1 MKRSSKESAAVERQG
16 RKRTLSKRDVSRA
29 AWYWSF
35 FAQSS
40 QNYERMQ
47 GGAFAATL
55 SRPLEKLY
63 GDDKEGLSK
72 ALVRNMAFFNTH
84 PELGSIIPG
93 ITIALEEER
102 ANDPTF
108 DPEIISSTKNALMG
122 PFAGIGDSVLAGVVN
137 PIFLSIGIGLAAGG
151 SPVGPIVFMI
161 LWCGLVIPL
170 KYFLFMKGYEL
181 GVDAVKLVSNES
193 LKSKIISALT
203 VIGLIV
209 IGGVA
214 ATTIKAPLAWSY
226 VSGDMTI
233 DLQATLDSIM
243 PGLVPL
249 AFAMLCYLLVDKRG
263 WNANKLLL
271 FICVFAAVMVAFGV
285 M

>member
-1 MKRSSKESAAVERQG
+1 MKRSRQESAADGLRDHE
-16 RKRTLSKRDVSRA
+16 RTLDKRDISRA
-29 AWYWSF
+29 AWYWAF

-40 QNYERMQ
+40 TNYERMQ

-63 GDDKEGLSK
+63 GDDKKGLSE
-72 ALVRNMAFFNTH
+72 ALVRNMVFFNTH
-84 PELGSIIPG
+84 PELGSVIPG
-93 ITIALEEER
+93 IAIALEEER
-102 ANDPTF
+102 ANDPSF
-108 DPEIISSTKNALMG
+108 DTEIINSTKNALMG
-122 PFAGIGDSVLAGVVN
+122 PFAGIGDSVLAGVIN
-137 PIFLSIGIGLAAGG
+137 PIFLSIGIGLASGG
-151 SPVGPIVFMI
+151 SPVGPVVFMI

-181 GVDAVKLVSNES
+181 GIDAVKLVSNES

-214 ATTIKAPLAWSY
+214 ATTVAAPIAWSY
-226 VSGDMTI
+226 VSGEMTI
-233 DLQATLDSIM
+233 DIQATLDSIM

-249 AFAMLCYLLVDKRG
+249 AFALLCYLLVDKRG
-263 WNANKLLL
+263 WSTNKLLL
-271 FICVFAAVMVAFGV
+271 FICIFAAVAVALGI